1 MAWSSLADNQ
11 MVSYADAW
19 DCGFYFVPGRVPPNN
34 NQCVS
39 KEDAL
44 YYFQIGSTPLA
55 SYANNQLIPKSVW
68 VATFFSH
75 WYYQSYTT
83 TTQTTSGTVTITGT
97 DATFLARAVVIDAG
111 GTCNTSIT
119 INGTTRSIYRPIPGT
134 SDSTSFTLSPGTY
147 SYSVTVTSNGGG
159 FAIAGG
165 IVYTQ

>member
-1 MAWSSLADNQ
+1 MAWNSLADNQ
-11 MVSYADAW
+11 MVSYADAR
-19 DCGFYFVPGRVPPNN
+19 DCGFFFVPGRVPPNTD
-34 NQCVS
+34 QCVS

-68 VATFFSH
+68 VATFFSS

-97 DATFLARAVVIDAG
+97 NATFNARAVVIDAG

-119 INGTTRSIYRPIPGT
+119 INGNTVSVYRPIPGT
-134 SDSTSFTLSPGTY
+134 SDSTSFSLAPGTY
-147 SYSVTVTSNGGG
+147 SYSVTVTSNGGSY
-159 FAIAGG
+159 AIAGG

>member
-1 MAWSSLADNQ
+1 
-11 MVSYADAW
+11 
-19 DCGFYFVPGRVPPNN
+19 
-34 NQCVS
+34 
-39 KEDAL
+39 
-44 YYFQIGSTPLA
+44 
-55 SYANNQLIPKSVW
+55 
-68 VATFFSH
+68 
-75 WYYQSYTT
+75 
-83 TTQTTSGTVTITGT
+83 
-97 DATFLARAVVIDAG
+97 LARAVVIDAG